1 MSYIVLIKSDD
12 LNHQSAVPGLRD
24 DSTAT
29 AGREHGPGRQ
39 PGIRPAA
46 PWRMRVTGGH
56 AGASQ
61 AAGCRAV
68 RARRAPLRAA
78 DERPGA
84 RAGDGGIRCP
94 VPAARRVHR
103 GRRRDLRPGP
113 DRVRAGQHGPDRTLA
128 VPAVPGPGRRGRRL
142 RRAADPPRRAG
153 RIRAR
158 APPGRLG
165 PGRGLR
171 QLQLDPRAAPP
182 RRPRG
187 IRAHARRRRRL
198 VRVHPAGT
206 AAAGRGPGRP
216 ADGRAALAVP
226 GRAHPRAA
234 AARRRRAHLG
244 AGSYPP
250 RPDRAGSQAAVP
262 APPRTAR
269 PGPGRPAGSP
279 GGPARPHR
287 RAPRARRPHPR
298 RLQRPGRR
306 CRRAPPG
313 PGTHPDRAPG
323 PAGLHHRRARP
334 GRHRQPDHRRRRPA
348 RRHRPCRPPFQAAH
362 PGASRPRLPSRP
374 LPACPAS
381 RCPDPRSAGPAQET
395 EPADSGQADGGHDAD
410 LDGEIIAAAA
420 GILAEARRHGERLSQ
435 KALGGKLRR
444 DGYRVANDSLRGLL
458 AAASGQIGASSP
470 PEPGKTPGGP
480 AAPERL
486 VNGSDTALAS
496 RLPGHEPGSGAAGP
510 PGAQ

>member
-1 MSYIVLIKSDD
+1 MIV
-12 LNHQSAVPGLRD
+12 R
-24 DSTAT
+24 
-29 AGREHGPGRQ
+29 
-39 PGIRPAA
+39 RP
-46 PWRMRVTGGH
+46 
-56 AGASQ
+56 Q
-61 AAGCRAV
+61 AASTGRHASVASVRRHPGGCESRAV
-68 RARRAPLRAA
+68 RGGSRRAGQGARVGRAPARAA
-78 DERPGA
+78 DERRGA
-84 RAGDGGIRCP
+84 RAGDGGIRRP

-103 GRRRDLRPGP
+103 RRRRDLRPGP
-113 DRVRAGQHGPDRTLA
+113 DRVRPGKHGPDRTLA
-128 VPAVPGPGRRGRRL
+128 VPAVPGPGRRGRRV
-142 RRAADPPRRAG
+142 RRAADPPCRAG

-165 PGRGLR
+165 PGRRLR

-198 VRVHPAGT
+198 VRVHPAGA
-206 AAAGRGPGRP
+206 AAAGSRPGRP

-226 GRAHPRAA
+226 GRALPRAT
-234 AARRRRAHLG
+234 AARRRRADLG
-244 AGSYPP
+244 TASYPP

-269 PGPGRPAGSP
+269 PGPGPPAGSP

-298 RLQRPGRR
+298 RLQRSGRR
-306 CRRAPPG
+306 CRRAPAG
-313 PGTHPDRAPG
+313 PGTHPDRVPG

-334 GRHRQPDHRRRRPA
+334 GRHRQPDHRRPA
-348 RRHRPCRPPFQAAH
+348 ASPALPPAI
-362 PGASRPRLPSRP
+362 PGGA
-374 LPACPAS
+374 
-381 RCPDPRSAGPAQET
+381 PRSLPPTAAGPAAPGLPGQPQPGPAPAQETEQET
-395 EPADSGQADGGHDAD
+395 EPADSRQADGGQDAD

-420 GILAEARRHGERLSQ
+420 GILAEARRHRERLSQ
-435 KALGGKLRR
+435 KALGRRLRR

-470 PEPGKTPGGP
+470 PEPGKAPGGP

-486 VNGSDTALAS
+486 VNGSYTPLAS
-496 RLPGHEPGSGAAGP
+496 RLPGHEPGSGPAGP
-510 PGAQ
+510 PGAR